1 MPSGRSPSAQ
11 QIDEGRARALERHHD
26 RDCDRET
33 ERHARQRDPFGRA
46 SAGDEREQRE
56 AKALKQEATA

>member
-1 MPSGRSPSAQ
+1 MIA
-11 QIDEGRARALERHHD
+11 I
-26 RDCDRET
+26 DRET